1 MFNDTKLSKEQAMDI
16 AKKEIEGKAALYDP
30 DQVDGGNPENITGLG
45 DSNVN
50 SSLGSQW
57 GNERAGNLDAEVRK
71 QAENMTP
78 EERANTYLD
87 IELDYE

>member
-1 MFNDTKLSKEQAMDI
+1 MA
-16 AKKEIEGKAALYDP
+16 GKAALHDP
-30 DQVDGGNPENITGLG
+30 DQIAGGHGENITGLG
-45 DSNVN
+45 DSDVN
-50 SSLGSQW
+50 SSIGSQW
-57 GNERAGNLDAEVRK
+57 EGERIERIDAEVRK